1 FLVCRNKI
9 EAFSLRDWIHI
20 AYLRVFLL
28 ILDAY
33 LIVSRFYSSCRNFC
47 ALWLGKRRRVYHN
60 TRNKSGNAN
69 ANFDP
74 SSAKHLSLNQH
85 SNEALLL
92 TSSDIE
98 PNEMES
104 LSQQPSNLNEND
116 APNNT
121 SPNQQLHYDD
131 SADPTTGFLSNHKD
145 NVCSRS
151 RNGTYSYSTPLSR
164 NAMATAELSND
175 PEAADFTGFNQRGSL
190 PACCCCLD
198 FHYLL
203 ILFGICLMVFGL
215 VISTGAG
222 KGVGN
227 SWLLQKSA
235 LLSRVEAMDDY
246 RHHMRAMVHHVQL
259 NYLNSQ
265 RLSLERNK
273 ASRQLRRLKRIQY
286 WLHYEKG
293 HILRQNLYEVCALS
307 EANGRNHQNFYA
319 LDSSICHRI
328 RQEQQRRQQSPYSN
342 LGSRKPEKSTNSF
355 MSSQDQLKL
364 PLCAFLH
371 VQSMDALNSS
381 LNPRER
387 HTVLGAEK
395 STSILSEQ
403 ELRQLHQMFFKN
415 STFASFL
422 TSLYRLLFTTLLLS
436 MCICWLLAC
445 KHLIMQMASRTVA
458 VVTSRVTVISPC
470 PPASRRIETF
480 IHSSDSS
487 LSFHRPSI
495 GGGVTSARLNIWHS
509 DDDPCEDLQNP
520 LCSLPPDPPPH
531 GTTPQPLPG
540 RKKPKKHMPHFKG
553 IPSSQG
559 KSVTQSDSNESHM

>member
-1 FLVCRNKI
+1 M
-9 EAFSLRDWIHI
+9 E
-20 AYLRVFLL
+20 
-28 ILDAY
+28 
-33 LIVSRFYSSCRNFC
+33 
-47 ALWLGKRRRVYHN
+47 G
-60 TRNKSGNAN
+60 
-69 ANFDP
+69 
-74 SSAKHLSLNQH
+74 HLSINEYTKKEACEFCLDMLNTF
-85 SNEALLL
+85 EL
-92 TSSDIE
+92 TS
-98 PNEMES
+98 
-104 LSQQPSNLNEND
+104 
-116 APNNT
+116 
-121 SPNQQLHYDD
+121 
-131 SADPTTGFLSNHKD
+131 
-145 NVCSRS
+145 R
-151 RNGTYSYSTPLSR
+151 
-164 NAMATAELSND
+164 
-175 PEAADFTGFNQRGSL
+175 
-190 PACCCCLD
+190 
-198 FHYLL
+198 
-203 ILFGICLMVFGL
+203 
-215 VISTGAG
+215 
-222 KGVGN
+222 
-227 SWLLQKSA
+227 SA

-286 WLHYEKG
+286 WLYYEKVLTEIALYLRPPRSARPSREKTEG
-293 HILRQNLYEVCALS
+293 HILRQNLYEVCPLS

-319 LDSSICHRI
+319 LDSSICYRI

-342 LGSRKPEKSTNSF
+342 LGSRKPEKSTYSF

-371 VQSMDALNSS
+371 VQSMGSVSDIKTLLYNEMSKTSFVIVLPLPLSHSLRCMLVYSLPNILNLRPGVGSHDDALNSS

-531 GTTPQPLPG
+531 GTTPQLLPG
-540 RKKPKKHMPHFKG
+540 RKKSKKHMPHFRGK
-553 IPSSQG
+553 PPSQG
-559 KSVTQSDSNESHM
+559 KSATQSDSNESHV